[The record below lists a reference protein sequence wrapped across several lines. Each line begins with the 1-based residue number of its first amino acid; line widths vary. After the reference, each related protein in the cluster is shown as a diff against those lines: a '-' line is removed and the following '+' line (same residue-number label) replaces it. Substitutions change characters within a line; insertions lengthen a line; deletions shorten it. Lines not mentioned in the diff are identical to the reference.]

1 MIEIRNTQGNTKD
14 ISIDDIVTVLIIH
27 NISEEKIEEV
37 KESYRI
43 ANEIHKEQTRDSG
56 EPYIIHPL
64 HVAKNLLDMEIYDPD
79 MISAALLHDT
89 LEDAKK
95 AFFKEDIARQIN
107 PTVADLVE
115 GVTKISRMNFS
126 TKEEQNLANTRKI
139 ITSLTKDV
147 RIILIKLAD
156 RLHNMCTLEHKKSK
170 IKQRENAIETM
181 EVFVPLA
188 LSIGAYKVARELEDL
203 SFQYIHPD
211 EYKRIL
217 EDREKLERI
226 RKPLIDEV
234 NEKLNYILKQNGIP
248 NEILYRV
255 QNVTTIYRKM
265 QKGYSMDNMYDLFYL
280 KILVDTVNDC
290 YTALRYVHD
299 LYNPINGRFRDYIGG
314 QRTNYYQSLHT
325 TVGMCPSSKNDS
337 HFGKIKIRT
346 KAMDDVAANG
356 VLAYLYL
363 PTQGDVGPKRKTKEE
378 IQNDIVTKNPF
389 VVNLK
394 YIDRL
399 FTKDMD
405 FFKTIKEEL
414 LGEQVYVYNEAGEII
429 ELPLGSTALDYI
441 CTLKDDTFNKATGIV
456 INGIISPIGTI
467 LNNRDR
473 IEIIT
478 KGEKDLCKWATVDL
492 KTVKGKLK
500 VKTLMDRQSA

>member
-1 MIEIRNTQGNTKD
+1 MIERKD
-14 ISIDDIVTVLIIH
+14 
-27 NISEEKIEEV
+27 KIEENKLIEISDITKV
-37 KESYRI
+37 LENHGASKEQIDDVER
-43 ANEIHKEQTRDSG
+43 AFFVADEIHDTQIRQSG

-64 HVAKNLLDMEIYDPD
+64 HVANNLLDMEIYDTN
-79 MISAALLHDT
+79 MICAALLHDT
-89 LEDAKK
+89 LEDAKIS
-95 AFFKEDIARQIN
+95 FKKGDIIELFNYDIAE
-107 PTVADLVE
+107 LVD

-126 TKEEQNLANTRKI
+126 TKEEQNFANTRKI
-139 ITSLTKDV
+139 ITGLTKDV

-156 RLHNMCTLEHKKSK
+156 RLHNMRTLQYKEPKKQK
-170 IKQRENAIETM
+170 ENAIETM

-203 SFQYIHPD
+203 SFQYIKPD

-217 EDREKLERI
+217 ENREKLERI

-337 HFGKIKIRT
+337 YFGKIKIRT
-346 KAMDDVAANG
+346 KAMNAVAANG

-363 PTQGDVGPKRKTKEE
+363 PTQGDVGPKRKTQEE
-378 IQNDIVTKNPF
+378 IQNDIITKNPF
-389 VVNLK
+389 AIDLK
-394 YIDRL
+394 YLGDL
-399 FTKDMD
+399 FENDEH
-405 FFKTIKEEL
+405 FFFTIKSEL
-414 LGEQVYVYNEAGEII
+414 LGEHVYVYNEAGNVI
-429 ELPLGSTALDYI
+429 ELPLGATALDYI
-441 CTLKDDTFNKATGIV
+441 CTLKDDTFNKATGVV
-456 INGIISPIGTI
+456 INGREQPVDTL

-478 KGEKDLCKWATVDL
+478 KGEKDLNKWATVDL